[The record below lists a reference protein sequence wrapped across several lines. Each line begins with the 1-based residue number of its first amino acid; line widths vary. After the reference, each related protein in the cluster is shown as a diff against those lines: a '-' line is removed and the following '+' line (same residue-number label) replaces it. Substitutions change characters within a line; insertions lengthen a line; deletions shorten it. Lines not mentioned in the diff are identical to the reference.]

1 MSVRPP
7 SLKRSF
13 TPASHGALQAVWRA
27 LLDASFDGVH
37 VVDPKGGLLYAN
49 ARFYELLGYARSETL
64 PTHLSAWE
72 VDWSRD
78 EQARRFEE
86 LASTPGMYQTSY
98 RCRDGSERL
107 VEVSVRSVLL
117 DGQVVFVCAARDH
130 TERVRSERAL
140 EASVKQLEA
149 QQEQLRLAAEVF
161 RSTDQGIVV
170 TQRDGT
176 IVEVNGAFERMTG
189 YTREEALGQNPRMLK
204 SGRHEPAFYEGM
216 WRSLLEKGSWE
227 GELWNRRKSG
237 ELYGELLTIS
247 SVRGA
252 DGEIERFVG
261 VFSDVTDRKRNDER
275 MQRLAERDPL
285 TGLPNRSV
293 FRDRLSVAMA
303 RARRERARVAVLFV
317 DLDHFKE
324 VNDTMGHE
332 AGDRL
337 LEELSR
343 RLVALV
349 RESDTV
355 SRQGGDEFVLLLGDL
370 ADPGSAARVAEGII
384 ADLGA
389 PVRIAGRDVA
399 VTASVGIAVFP
410 DNAEDLDE
418 LLRNADTAMYAAKT
432 SGRNRFQFFSTDMN
446 DRAFEQRTLVRS
458 LKRALALGQLRLL
471 YQPRFALPSRELVG
485 LEALLRWEHPTR
497 GFLPPGQFL
506 THAEESSLSPAIDA
520 WVLGAVCAQV
530 QAWREAGRRVLPVS
544 LNVTTKHFHRPDFV
558 RSTLAVLRDEGV
570 DPSHV
575 ELELRESALA
585 TDVDEV
591 HHRLSELSAAGMRVC
606 IDGYGVGSSCL
617 AELERFPLHRLDLDG
632 SLVRR
637 LDRSAGAERVL
648 RAAICT
654 GKILGLRV
662 LAENVETARQ
672 AELLVEMGCDEAQ
685 GRYFASELT
694 AEELTRHFG

>member
-7 SLKRSF
+7 SIKRSF

-37 VVDPKGGLLYAN
+37 VVDPKGSLLYAN
-49 ARFYELLGYARSETL
+49 ARFYELLGYARTETL
-64 PTHLSAWE
+64 PTNLSAWE

-78 EQARRFEE
+78 RQAQRFEE
-86 LASTPGMYQTSY
+86 LASNPGMYQTSY

-117 DGQVVFVCAARDH
+117 DGQLVFVCAARDH

-189 YTREEALGQNPRMLK
+189 YSREEAVGQNPRILK
-204 SGRHEPAFYEGM
+204 SGRHDATFYQGM
-216 WRSLLEKGSWE
+216 WRSLLEKGGWE

-252 DGEIERFVG
+252 DGQVERFVG

-337 LEELSR
+337 LEELAR

-370 ADPGSAARVAEGII
+370 VDPGAAARVAEGII

-389 PVRIAGRDVA
+389 PVRIAGREVS
-399 VTASVGIAVFP
+399 VTASVGIALFP
-410 DNAEDLDE
+410 DNAEELDE

-432 SGRNRFQFFSTDMN
+432 AGRNCFQFFSTDMN
-446 DRAFEQRTLVRS
+446 ERAFEQRTLVRS
-458 LKRALALGQLRLL
+458 LKRALAVGQLRLL

-485 LEALLRWEHPTR
+485 VEALVRWEHPTR
-497 GFLPPGQFL
+497 GFLAPDQFL
-506 THAEESSLSPAIDA
+506 PHAEDSSLSPAVDA
-520 WVLGAVCAQV
+520 WVLGAVGAQLH
-530 QAWREAGRRVLPVS
+530 AWREQGRRIVPVS
-544 LNVTTKHFHRPDFV
+544 MNVTTKHFRRPDFV
-558 RSTLAVLRDEGV
+558 KSTLAVLHDESV
-570 DPSHV
+570 DPSQV

-585 TDVDEV
+585 SDVDEV
-591 HHRLSELSAAGMRVC
+591 HHRLSELSAAGLRVC
-606 IDGYGVGSSCL
+606 IDGYGSGSSCL
-617 AELERFPLHRLDLDG
+617 SDLERFPLHRLDLDG
-632 SLVRR
+632 SFVRQ
-637 LDRSAGAERVL
+637 LGRSARAERVV
-648 RAAICT
+648 RAAIST
-654 GKILGLRV
+654 GRILGLRT
-662 LAENVETARQ
+662 LGENVETARQ

-685 GRYFASELT
+685 GRYFAGELT
-694 AEELTRHFG
+694 ADELATHLG